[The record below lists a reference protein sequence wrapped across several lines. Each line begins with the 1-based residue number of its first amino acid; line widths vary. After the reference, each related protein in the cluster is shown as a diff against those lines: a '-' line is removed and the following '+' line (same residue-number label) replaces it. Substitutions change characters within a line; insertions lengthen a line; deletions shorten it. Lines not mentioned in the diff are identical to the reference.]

1 MAARGA
7 EDQHR
12 RGRRGRRP
20 DTAVPAGRPGR
31 PGRPV
36 PPTGRPP
43 RRRGAGGSVLTAL
56 GALLTLAVLLAGVPA
71 LLGYGTLAVAAMGD
85 PVHGDLLGAL
95 TSPDDGSLFLWLLV
109 GIGWIGWLCFLF
121 SVLVEI
127 PAQLRG
133 RVARRIP
140 AFGWSQRVAAGLVGS
155 VLALLP
161 VAGSAFA
168 ATPELQ
174 QRPAAV
180 AQLTSSPA
188 LAALPAAAPAGA
200 LAADPQQQPSYTVR
214 DSRPA
219 DSLWSI
225 AERQLGSG
233 ERWTEIAKLN
243 AGRPMDDSGTR
254 FDADRP
260 IQPGWQL
267 LMPADAKPDT
277 GPGAVQ
283 TPAQDRPAPP
293 ALPAAPAPAHGSVTV
308 HSGDSLSSIAQREL
322 GDGDRWPELFQAN
335 KGVTAPDGERLT
347 DPDVLAPG
355 MVLTVPGA
363 TQAPQPPAE
372 TPAPPAPAPQTEP
385 PATEPPT
392 GQTPAP
398 QPPAAQTPAPGADA
412 TAAPA
417 DTAAP
422 QPAASANLPA
432 VRDQHRTERPSDDYT
447 VPLAASTLGVLMAA
461 ALIGLV
467 SRRRTDQQRARRP
480 RHRIALPSAAA
491 GHFEAELK
499 ARQNESGLELLNRAL
514 RTLGRNALRG
524 EKRLPALVAARITTA
539 GTVELH
545 LAAPAVPIAPF
556 RAAHAPNVW
565 WCPEDSNEL
574 LSVGQA
580 AKYTAPYPALVTLGN
595 SPDGSTVLADL
606 ETVRLVHLSGHPEDA
621 EDVLRTLAVELAH
634 SPLAD
639 RLHLHLV
646 GVAADLP
653 AAGPATDRVH
663 HHATLEAALAALG
676 PRTAKARAI
685 LVAAEAAN
693 PREARSRG
701 SADEAWVPEIV
712 LSAQPPAGNLPAELG
727 RLLDGRPRT
736 CLAVL
741 TRAPERGAGPV
752 ARWTLPATGPAA
764 LPGLHLTVELQRLSR
779 EQYDQLGELV
789 RSSGDFTQHPAP
801 DWTLDGP
808 HNGPEDE
815 AELPLPVPALA
826 TVGAAIGAGPGGL
839 PDPFGDTPVPAD
851 GTLDARL
858 LALLGGPTGPGADP
872 DGAPTVVLNK
882 PTGPAG
888 APDSTPNGAADP
900 GPRLLARVVPAGTS
914 PFAGLVPTAP
924 TNPYAVAPV
933 TPVLPPALPL
943 PPAAEPR
950 HAANGQARKATTPP
964 HGTPLDPRLTTPTD
978 SARPLELPSPATESA
993 PAPVSDGTQAF
1004 ELLPPAAPFAAE
1016 VAPAPVS
1023 DGTQA
1028 FELLPPAAPF
1038 APEQAPVGD
1047 GTQAF
1052 ELLPPA
1058 AAFAAEQAPVGDG
1071 TQAFELLPPEV
1082 APAPAGEGTR
1092 AFEPPAPEQS
1102 PVGDGTQAFELL
1114 PPAAASTPEQA
1125 PVGDGTQAFELL
1137 PPAAPFQAP
1146 PVQVPPPSAEPL
1158 PTHDQA
1164 VAPDPRATAATAR
1177 PSARPGSGPSR
1188 TDSDDLLAILR
1199 SPETHHL
1206 RSAPRIRVLGPVDV
1220 LGAAGSADPAGRS
1233 RLTEL
1238 AAYLALR
1245 PGSEHTS
1252 IDRDIHP
1259 GAAHLDPRATAER
1272 LAEPLPAKLAALA
1285 GWLGASPEGRDYLAA
1300 EPAETYTLAPT
1311 VSCDWDEFR
1320 GLYRR
1325 GMRSTSTTADAALAH
1340 ALALVRGAPFA
1351 ECTPGAFAWAEAERQ
1366 DMLAA
1371 IVDTA
1376 HELAARRLQYG
1387 DHRTAEAAIFRAL
1400 AVAPEVELLHR
1411 DLFYAYASAGARDQL
1426 VRAVNRLDA
1435 LSRRTGRDLDPDTVA
1450 LLRDLLTG
1458 A

>member
-7 EDQHR
+7 DDQHR
-12 RGRRGRRP
+12 KGRQERRP
-20 DTAVPAGRPGR
+20 HPGGT
-31 PGRPV
+31 PPV
-36 PPTGRPP
+36 HLRTT
-43 RRRGAGGSVLTAL
+43 RRRGAGGSVFAAL
-56 GALLTLAVLLAGVPA
+56 GSLLALALLLIGVPA
-71 LLGYGTLAVAAMGD
+71 LLGYGTATVAAMGN
-85 PVHGDLLGAL
+85 PLGRGLLEAL

-109 GIGWIGWLCFLF
+109 AVGWLGWLCFLA
-121 SVLVEI
+121 SVLIEI

-140 AFGWSQRVAAGLVGS
+140 AFGWSQRIAAGLVGS

-168 ATPELQ
+168 ATPELGE
-174 QRPAAV
+174 RPAAV
-180 AQLTSSPA
+180 AQLTTSPA
-188 LAALPAAAPAGA
+188 LAALPAAAPATA
-200 LAADPQQQPSYTVR
+200 PTADPQQPSYTVR

-233 ERWTEIAKLN
+233 DRWTEIAKLN

-267 LMPADAKPDT
+267 LMPADAKPD
-277 GPGAVQ
+277 GA
-283 TPAQDRPAPP
+283 
-293 ALPAAPAPAHGSVTV
+293 AAPAADAAAGGSNRSAAVTPPGLSAAAHATVTV
-308 HSGDSLSSIAQREL
+308 HGGDSLSSIAQREL
-322 GDGDRWPELFQAN
+322 GDGDRWPELFDAN
-335 KGVTAPDGERLT
+335 KGVTAPDGEKLT

-363 TQAPQPPAE
+363 QPAAAQPPAPQTPAPQSPDAQPAAPLPAPQLTVPRSHAPEWPEVDERTAPPAQTPAAE
-372 TPAPPAPAPQTEP
+372 TPAAQPPAVETPAAQP
-385 PATEPPT
+385 PAA
-392 GQTPAP
+392 QTPAAETP
-398 QPPAAQTPAPGADA
+398 AAQPPAAQTPAPQDS
-412 TAAPA
+412 APA
-417 DTAAP
+417 ADL
-422 QPAASANLPA
+422 PAAG
-432 VRDQHRTERPSDDYT
+432 DQQKAHHGDDYT
-447 VPLAASTLGVLMAA
+447 VPLAVSTIGVLMAA
-461 ALIGLV
+461 ALITLV
-467 SRRRTDQQRARRP
+467 ARRRTDQQRARRP
-480 RHRIALPSAAA
+480 RHRIALPSGPA
-491 GHFEAELK
+491 GRLEAELK
-499 ARQNESGLELLNRAL
+499 ARQNDGGLDLLNRAL
-514 RTLGRNALRG
+514 RTLGRNTVRG
-524 EKRLPALVAARITTA
+524 DKRLPALVAARITTA

-565 WCPEDSNEL
+565 WCPDDSGEL
-574 LSVGQA
+574 LSAGQA
-580 AKYTAPYPALVTLGN
+580 AKYSAPYPALVTLGN

-606 ETVRLVHLSGHPEDA
+606 ETVRLVHLSGHPDDA
-621 EDVLRTLAVELAH
+621 DDVLRTLAVELAH

-646 GVAADLP
+646 GIATDLP

-676 PRTAKARAI
+676 PRTAKARAT
-685 LVAAEAAN
+685 LVAAEAGS

-712 LSAQPPAGNLPAELG
+712 LSAQPPAGSIPAELG

-752 ARWTLPATGPAA
+752 ARWTLPATGQST
-764 LPGLHLTVELQRLSR
+764 LPGLHLSVELQRLSR

-789 RSSGDFTQHPAP
+789 RASGDFTQHPAP
-801 DWTLDGP
+801 EWTFDGP

-815 AELPLPVPALA
+815 EEIPLPAVPALA
-826 TVGAAIGAGPGGL
+826 TVGAAIATHPGLIGL
-839 PDPFGDTPVPAD
+839 DSEPVAFGSERSSERLSERSSDRFSERADTA
-851 GTLDARL
+851 LDARL
-858 LALLGGPTGPGADP
+858 IALLGGPGGAQQ
-872 DGAPTVVLNK
+872 DGTDAPSPLSLAK
-882 PTGPAG
+882 P
-888 APDSTPNGAADP
+888 AADGDAA
-900 GPRLLARVVPAGTS
+900 GPRVVARVVPTGSS

-924 TNPYAVAPV
+924 TNPYAVIPVSPVAPV
-933 TPVLPPALPL
+933 
-943 PPAAEPR
+943 PPAASEPAVPVEPAAPR

-964 HGTPLDPRLTTPTD
+964 HGTRIDPRLGAYPTPADSPVEQGPDATD
-978 SARPLELPSPATESA
+978 TAELPPVDAAPAPAAEQVQYGEGTQYFELLPAESAPESSTEPSQEPVVEQVAESAAEGTQYFELPPVETVPEIA
-993 PAPVSDGTQAF
+993 PAPVA
-1004 ELLPPAAPFAAE
+1004 PVAPAAP
-1016 VAPAPVS
+1016 VVPAVPSV
-1023 DGTQA
+1023 
-1028 FELLPPAAPF
+1028 
-1038 APEQAPVGD
+1038 PEP
-1047 GTQAF
+1047 
-1052 ELLPPA
+1052 
-1058 AAFAAEQAPVGDG
+1058 
-1071 TQAFELLPPEV
+1071 
-1082 APAPAGEGTR
+1082 
-1092 AFEPPAPEQS
+1092 
-1102 PVGDGTQAFELL
+1102 
-1114 PPAAASTPEQA
+1114 TPM
-1125 PVGDGTQAFELL
+1125 
-1137 PPAAPFQAP
+1137 
-1146 PVQVPPPSAEPL
+1146 
-1158 PTHDQA
+1158 HDQA
-1164 VAPDPRATAATAR
+1164 EAPDPHGVSIAAR
-1177 PSARPGSGPSR
+1177 PSARPGSTASR

-1199 SPETHHL
+1199 SPEAHHL
-1206 RSAPRIRVLGPVDV
+1206 RSAPRIRLLGPVDV
-1220 LGAAGSADPAGRS
+1220 LGVAGTIDPAGRP

-1245 PGSEHTS
+1245 PGSEHAA

-1259 GAAHLDPRATAER
+1259 GAAHLDPKATAER
-1272 LAEPLPAKLAALA
+1272 LAEPLPVKLAALA
-1285 GWLGASPEGRDYLAA
+1285 AWLGTSPEGRDYLAA
-1300 EPAETYTLAPT
+1300 EPAETYTFAPT
-1311 VSCDWDEFR
+1311 VGCDWDEFR
-1320 GLYRR
+1320 SLYRR

-1351 ECTPGAFAWAEAERQ
+1351 EAPAGAFAWAEAERQ

-1400 AVAPEVELLHR
+1400 AVAPDVELLHR

-1458 A
+1458 G